1 MRVPSYPRA
10 TPERDLA
17 MQADWLRDKRNLP
30 MVLMAAAIMNKQR
43 LGQGLGQDARSGP
56 GNTNAGDGSGNT
68 EAQ

>member
-30 MVLMAAAIMNKQR
+30 MVLMAAAIQR
-43 LGQGLGQDARSGP
+43 LGQGPGQDARSGP

>member
-43 LGQGLGQDARSGP
+43 LGQDARSGP